1 QIQSLLKQVSLAVE
15 YLLILVLIGGV
26 LVLLATIYSSIDE
39 RILQGAILRTLG
51 ANRKQLRLN
60 QWSEFALLGLM
71 AGILALLGTEA
82 ICYSL
87 YRYLLDLD
95 YQVQWHLWAWLPIS
109 SALLIMCLVGLS
121 TRKVAS
127 HSPVSV
133 LRDS

>member
-1 QIQSLLKQVSLAVE
+1 M
-15 YLLILVLIGGV
+15 IGGV